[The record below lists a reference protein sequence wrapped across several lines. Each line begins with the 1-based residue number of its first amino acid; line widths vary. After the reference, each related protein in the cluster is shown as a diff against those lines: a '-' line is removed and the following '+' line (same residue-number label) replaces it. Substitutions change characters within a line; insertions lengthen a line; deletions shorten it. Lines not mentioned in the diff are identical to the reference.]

1 MSTRK
6 DIAEVIGYL
15 KLAFPNYSPDVTSP
29 VNTVDV
35 MFDLLGDVPAETLK
49 LAVRAACAEPG
60 RAFAPAVG
68 EIREAAIKLSVSAL
82 GIPNEFEAWAEVC
95 KMPKDRL
102 RSRIEVDANGKMV
115 TNENGAVIIL
125 EEKLKWS
132 HALIEK
138 TALLMG
144 LNMSIRFMLK
154 SGPGAFFPGI
164 SSRSQ
169 PDDGKCRGTASDSR
183 VCSGTTRK
191 CGAAVRA
198 GIERA
203 SGADGEM
210 KNFYAAKLDRR
221 TEERVQK
228 IVNLSRRRD
237 RILEAPEMDLEA
249 LDNLAAD
256 YEAANLPSAA
266 ADLQRRLEHYRRKG
280 EYFELVK

>member
-144 LNMSIRFMLK
+144 W
-154 SGPGAFFPGI
+154 PDFP
-164 SSRSQ
+164 SEDES
-169 PDDGKCRGTASDSR
+169 
-183 VCSGTTRK
+183 
-191 CGAAVRA
+191 
-198 GIERA
+198 
-203 SGADGEM
+203 
-210 KNFYAAKLDRR
+210 LDRAHFFQAYR
-221 TEERVQK
+221 AEVSRMMESAGELPAIREYVLERRG
-228 IVNLSRRRD
+228 N
-237 RILEAPEMDLEA
+237 
-249 LDNLAAD
+249 AA
-256 YEAANLPSAA
+256 
-266 ADLQRRLEHYRRKG
+266 RLFGQELK
-280 EYFELVK
+280 ELVERMEK